1 VRKHRWMA
9 GLLLSFG
16 MVLSLAVLAVGPAS
30 AQTTGSTTPNT
41 TSNSSATTVL
51 GGGSGSGSGTGGTTL
66 AHTGANSALPLE
78 LAGGLI
84 TIMLVGAG
92 LLKKTRLNS

>member
-41 TSNSSATTVL
+41 TTNSSATTVL
-51 GGGSGSGSGTGGTTL
+51 GGGSGSGTGGTTL

>member
-16 MVLSLAVLAVGPAS
+16 MVVSLAVLAVSPAS
-30 AQTTGSTTPNT
+30 AQTTGSSTPSNESSTT
-41 TSNSSATTVL
+41 ATTVL
-51 GGGSGSGSGTGGTTL
+51 GGGSGTGATTL
-66 AHTGANSALPLE
+66 AHTGANSAFPLE

-84 TIMLVGAG
+84 TVVLIGAG
-92 LLKKTRLNS
+92 LLKKTRLN